1 MRGSTSL
8 AEFLSA
14 GGQPIGIDLCLPEFE
29 GSQTYPWTISGVQ
42 GKFGYP
48 SNTLSNRDVKS
59 ALHVQSLLTRNF
71 ADESIE
77 LQSPQ
82 QFLAARQQ
90 QSASRVGMLFG
101 SRSNIAL
108 QEAGVRSQ
116 LGRLLTF
123 DFGAEWTI
131 IGKDQQ
137 RFSITDPSTLTRAEY
152 ESKTDYCVVA
162 RLRAN
167 NDCPLFIIAGL
178 GGRATE
184 GGGRYLAQNWEQLH
198 QEFVANDF
206 AVVLSFVPPVSP
218 SHFQVA
224 ARYRCD

>member
-1 MRGSTSL
+1 MQGSTSL

-29 GSQTYPWTISGVQ
+29 GSQAYPWTINGGPGQ
-42 GKFGYP
+42 FGYP
-48 SNTLSNRDVKS
+48 SNTVSNRDVKS
-59 ALHVQSLLTRNF
+59 ALHVQSLLARNF

-77 LQSPQ
+77 LHSPQ
-82 QFLAARQQ
+82 QFLAARKQ

-108 QEAGVRSQ
+108 QEAGVTAQ
-116 LGRLLTF
+116 LSKLISF
-123 DFGAEWTI
+123 EFGAEWTI
-131 IGKDQQ
+131 IGKDLR

-152 ESKTDYCVVA
+152 ESTTDYCVVA
-162 RLRAN
+162 RVRAN
-167 NDCPLFIIAGL
+167 NDCPLFLIAGL

-198 QEFVANDF
+198 KEFVAKDF
-206 AVVLSFVPPVSP
+206 AVVLSFPPPVNP
-218 SHFQVA
+218 SQFQVD
-224 ARYRCD
+224 ARYHCD